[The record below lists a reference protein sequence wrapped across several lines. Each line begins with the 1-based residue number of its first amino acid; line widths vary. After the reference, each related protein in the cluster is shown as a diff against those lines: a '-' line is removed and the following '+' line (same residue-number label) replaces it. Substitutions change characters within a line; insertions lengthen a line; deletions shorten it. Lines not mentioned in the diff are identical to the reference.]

1 MSLLDQNI
9 PELEE
14 TLAALGEPKFRAKQL
29 YAWLAAGAAFEEM
42 TNLPK
47 SLREKL
53 RDAQQEGYVEPIEV
67 LKAEDGTRKYLFRLA
82 DGNTVESVLMRKNY
96 GNTLCLSTQV
106 GCRMGCAFCAS
117 CKNGLIRNLTPG
129 EMLAQFIFANREL
142 GGGRS
147 IKNIVLMGMGEP
159 FDNYDH
165 VAAFLRRVNDA
176 NGLGVSWRDIS
187 LSTCGLVPQI
197 LRFAQENMPVH
208 LCLSLHAPT
217 DEKRRKIM
225 PAAKKWKLEEI
236 ISALKT
242 AQAYEFVSKLKN
254 GLDSHVEQGG
264 KNFSGGQRQR
274 LCIARAIVGSPEL
287 LILDD
292 SFSALD
298 FTTDAALRKALKQST
313 TDMTVIIVTQR
324 CSTIKNADLILVLDD
339 GRLVGKGTHD
349 ELFENCETYR
359 EICLSQLKETEAK

>member
-53 RDAQQEGYVEPIEV
+53 RAAQQEGYVEPIEV

-236 ISALKT
+236 ISALKCYFEKT
-242 AQAYEFVSKLKN
+242 GRRIIIEYAIIPGFN
-254 GLDSHVEQGG
+254 D
-264 KNFSGGQRQR
+264 GQED
-274 LCIARAIVGSPEL
+274 A
-287 LILDD
+287 
-292 SFSALD
+292 SALR
-298 FTTDAALRKALKQST
+298 ALLAGLNCHINLIPLNKVPECSFAPPTKHQVYAFANMLKRQGLSA
-313 TDMTVIIVTQR
+313 TVRHSAGQE
-324 CSTIKNADLILVLDD
+324 ILGACGQL
-339 GRLVGKGTHD
+339 RNRTL
-349 ELFENCETYR
+349 EN
-359 EICLSQLKETEAK
+359 S